1 MLRHVISWGSNLVDV
16 TVPAGGIASSSHA
29 NAPDLLHGPLRSQIL
44 LADKKDNSVHES
56 KETVQVSFLS

>member
-1 MLRHVISWGSNLVDV
+1 LVDV

-44 LADKKDNSVHES
+44 LADKKEDSVHES